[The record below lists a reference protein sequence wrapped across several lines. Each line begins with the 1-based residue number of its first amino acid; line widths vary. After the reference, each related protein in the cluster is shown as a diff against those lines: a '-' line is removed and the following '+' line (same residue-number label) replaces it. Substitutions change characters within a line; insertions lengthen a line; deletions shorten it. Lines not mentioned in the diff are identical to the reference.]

1 MKKHMDVIWKTFVN
15 FLIWGTL
22 LNSLSCIDL
31 LLINK
36 PHSFCNTY
44 LTETGLSDF
53 HKTTLP
59 SKHSSWWRTYWRRL
73 EDVFSVTFFCL
84 PRRLE
89 EVLKT
94 SCRHN
99 CKTSW
104 KHVLKTSWRRLQ
116 DVLGRRIANTSWRS
130 LQDVLEDEKCY
141 AEDVFKMSWRRLGK
155 QEIFAGLLYLKK
167 N

>member
-44 LTETGLSDF
+44 LVETGLSDF

-59 SKHSSWWRTYWRRL
+59 SKHSSWWRRT
-73 EDVFSVTFFCL
+73 ED
-84 PRRLE
+84 
-89 EVLKT
+89 VLKT
-94 SCRHN
+94 SWRHN
-99 CKTSW
+99 CKTSC

-155 QEIFAGLLYLKK
+155 QEIFAVLLYLKK